1 MEQSFLTYYRS
12 KLETVPDKG
21 LIKILA
27 KQRLDSC
34 LQIVKEDYD
43 MEYSLYL
50 VKQIG
55 VYAGGGTERLIVNAP
70 KQGVVISSPMCV
82 KLSEN
87 KFSGGTHERRK
98 NNHMGRADPCLPE

>member
-1 MEQSFLTYYRS
+1 M
-12 KLETVPDKG
+12 PDKG

-50 VKQIG
+50 VKQMLFTPEAEARKINREFKKASQRLT
-55 VYAGGGTERLIVNAP
+55 VELFFNITIHNKRYERMI
-70 KQGVVISSPMCV
+70 
-82 KLSEN
+82 
-87 KFSGGTHERRK
+87 R
-98 NNHMGRADPCLPE
+98 

>member
-1 MEQSFLTYYRS
+1 MDMQKQVLGQSAAGRVLRRVPGACGKMMEQSFLTYYRS
-12 KLETVPDKG
+12 KLKTVPDKG

-55 VYAGGGTERLIVNAP
+55 IYAGGGTERLIE
-70 KQGVVISSPMCV
+70 SLR
-82 KLSEN
+82 KL
-87 KFSGGTHERRK
+87 HR
-98 NNHMGRADPCLPE
+98 D

>member
-1 MEQSFLTYYRS
+1 MMEQSFLTYYRS
-12 KLETVPDKG
+12 KLKTVPDKG

-55 VYAGGGTERLIVNAP
+55 IYAGGGTRKINREFKKASQRLTVELFL
-70 KQGVVISSPMCV
+70 Q
-82 KLSEN
+82 
-87 KFSGGTHERRK
+87 H
-98 NNHMGRADPCLPE
+98 NNS

>member
-1 MEQSFLTYYRS
+1 MMEQSFLTYYWS
-12 KLETVPDKG
+12 KLKTVPDKG

-55 VYAGGGTERLIVNAP
+55 IYAGGGTERLIE
-70 KQGVVISSPMCV
+70 SLR
-82 KLSEN
+82 KL
-87 KFSGGTHERRK
+87 HR
-98 NNHMGRADPCLPE
+98 D